1 MTHITRQKLAT
12 FFSECD
18 ECMLLDYYY
27 DFPED
32 IRDFYCFEELIK
44 CLNDPNY
51 KNKKEVVQFVR
62 DLNHSRFWDQVEC
75 FDFHDFCKL
84 EFGNVYDEVLTV
96 DKVIEVIEKMD

>member
-44 CLNDPNY
+44 YLNDPNY

-62 DLNHSRFWDQVEC
+62 DLNHSSFWD
-75 FDFHDFCKL
+75 
-84 EFGNVYDEVLTV
+84 
-96 DKVIEVIEKMD
+96 